1 MKRERESSRVWRRIT
16 EELKA
21 GSKREEGR
29 LDNSPSPQGLGIGN
43 EPETHRQFGIE
54 PFQPV
59 SQESL
64 KLIPVREV
72 VNVYVL

>member
-1 MKRERESSRVWRRIT
+1 MRRERESSRVRGRIT

-29 LDNSPSPQGLGIGN
+29 GDPPHPQGLGIGN
-43 EPETHRQFGIE
+43 EPETHRQFRIE

-64 KLIPVREV
+64 KLIPVREG

>member
-1 MKRERESSRVWRRIT
+1 MRHERESSLVRSRIT

-21 GSKREEGR
+21 GREGR
-29 LDNSPSPQGLGIGN
+29 RGGETPRPSSRGLGIRN
-43 EPETHRQFGIE
+43 EPETHQEFRIE

-59 SQESL
+59 SQERL
-64 KLIPVREV
+64 KLIPVREG